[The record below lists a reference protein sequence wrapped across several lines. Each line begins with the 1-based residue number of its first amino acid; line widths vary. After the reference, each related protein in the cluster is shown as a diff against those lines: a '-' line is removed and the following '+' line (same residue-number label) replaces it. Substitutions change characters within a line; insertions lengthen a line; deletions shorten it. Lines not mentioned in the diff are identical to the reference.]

1 MLIRNINKADNLVI
15 KTIIQDSLKKRGFD
29 LPGTAYFDPQLDDLT
44 HHYQSLEAA
53 AYWVTEIDQQ
63 VIGGVGIAPYSNG
76 ICELQKLYIKDN
88 FQGYGYANHLMEVAL
103 AFAAQHYQACYLET
117 LFELSAACKLY
128 EKFGFHLLN
137 KPLPGSEHSAMDAWY
152 FLSFEK
158 AVDKIPYSAP
168 I

>member
-53 AYWVTEIDQQ
+53 TYWVIEIDQQ

-76 ICELQKLYIKDN
+76 ICELQKLYE
-88 FQGYGYANHLMEVAL
+88 G
-103 AFAAQHYQACYLET
+103 
-117 LFELSAACKLY
+117 
-128 EKFGFHLLN
+128 
-137 KPLPGSEHSAMDAWY
+137 
-152 FLSFEK
+152 
-158 AVDKIPYSAP
+158 
-168 I
+168 